1 MLNANFKAMK
11 NDYKKKPLKKE
22 TLPWE
27 LINLKKSI
35 ST

>member
-22 TLPWE
+22 TLPCK
-27 LINLKKSI
+27 LINL
-35 ST
+35 